1 MNKARKPG
9 AADRE
14 RIVKDEKCCRRNC
27 KAARHLAFGS
37 LAHEQALHLGESR
50 DFTQEQH
57 AKGDAFARRLLD
69 ASDSFPGQSEA
80 GNSNA
85 SETGLVTGSAQ
96 KLYHS
101 SRKLC

>member
-57 AKGDAFARRLLD
+57 AKGDAFASRLLD
-69 ASDSFPGQSEA
+69 PPLLQIHFLTNQKPGIQMLLR
-80 GNSNA
+80 
-85 SETGLVTGSAQ
+85 LV
-96 KLYHS
+96 
-101 SRKLC
+101 